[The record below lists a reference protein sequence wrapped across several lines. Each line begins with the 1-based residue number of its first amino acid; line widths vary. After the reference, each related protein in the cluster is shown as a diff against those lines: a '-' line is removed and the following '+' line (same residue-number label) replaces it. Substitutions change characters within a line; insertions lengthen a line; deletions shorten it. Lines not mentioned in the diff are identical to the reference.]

1 MQKNNSNSAE
11 GKKENNIMVTRRRAT
26 EKWRK
31 KRHKIQAVN
40 DFVTIDDNTWKES
53 QRAVTSG

>member
-11 GKKENNIMVTRRRAT
+11 EKKENNIMVTRRRAT

>member
-1 MQKNNSNSAE
+1 MK
-11 GKKENNIMVTRRRAT
+11 KKENNIMVTRRRAS
-26 EKWRK
+26 EKWRN